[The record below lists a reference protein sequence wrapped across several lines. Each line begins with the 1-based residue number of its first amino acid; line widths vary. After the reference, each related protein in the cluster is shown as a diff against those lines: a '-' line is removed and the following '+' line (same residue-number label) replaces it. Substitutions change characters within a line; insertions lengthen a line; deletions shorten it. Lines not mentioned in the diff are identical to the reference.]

1 MSIAVSA
8 VVRPSRILSG
18 LMLFLYLGVLGI
30 AAVVALGIGIDLA
43 PAVRLLLALP
53 LFAAPIWAI
62 RVLIKGGNSL
72 RIDISEHGQITL
84 AEDGTCAAVMQHDVS
99 PQQAGAMRQEGV
111 AMANLLPD
119 STLWPHLLLLR
130 LRTEDGRTRNVV
142 ILPDSVR
149 AEDFRALSV
158 ACRWI
163 AAHNG
168 QAKR

>member
-8 VVRPSRILSG
+8 VVQPSRMLTR
-18 LMLFLYLGVLGI
+18 LMLALHLGVLGI
-30 AAVVALGIGIDLA
+30 AVVLTLGIGISLS
-43 PAVRLLLALP
+43 PTLRLLLALP
-53 LFAAPIWAI
+53 LFAVPILAI
-62 RVLIKGGNSL
+62 RVLIKGGKSL
-72 RIDISEHGQITL
+72 RIDISEYGQITL
-84 AEDGTCAAVMQHDVS
+84 AEDGTGAAVTRHGVS
-99 PQQAGAMRQEGV
+99 PQQAGVMRQEGV

-130 LRTEDGRTRNVV
+130 LRTEDGRTRNVA
-142 ILPDSVR
+142 ILPDSMH